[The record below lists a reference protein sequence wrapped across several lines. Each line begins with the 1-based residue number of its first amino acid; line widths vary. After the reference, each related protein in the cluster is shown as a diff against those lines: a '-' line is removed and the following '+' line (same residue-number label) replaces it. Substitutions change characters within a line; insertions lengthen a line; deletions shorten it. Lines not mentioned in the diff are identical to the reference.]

1 MVEIREANEICYL
14 GFPGGSMINLPWEN
28 FMDRGA
34 WWVVVH
40 RVAKRLYREMTEVTE
55 YSGICYTKGPPN
67 L

>member
-1 MVEIREANEICYL
+1 
-14 GFPGGSMINLPWEN
+14 MINLPWEN